1 MKKRDNELI
10 LVEGNHPITKQSDPL
25 FYKNLQRGLILAL
38 KDRGILSEEDFSEVM
53 EQTES

>member
-10 LVEGNHPITKQSDPL
+10 LVEGNRPITKQSDPL

>member
-10 LVEGNHPITKQSDPL
+10 LAEGNHAITKQSDPL